1 MNSVSLLVLAVITLA
16 VVAAL
21 ATGGDNDSRKYEY
34 RASPDLSL
42 PFTRATR

>member
-1 MNSVSLLVLAVITLA
+1 MKSVSLFALAVITLA

-21 ATGGDNDSRKYEY
+21 ATGSNNDSRKYDY